1 MPESV
6 PAEPLQATDL
16 DQRSINTIRFLAAD
30 AVERAQSGHPG
41 MPMGAAPMAYVLWTQ
56 HLRHNPADPTWFDR
70 DRFVLSAGHGSML
83 LYALLHLTGY
93 DLSLGALKNF
103 RQWDSPTPGH
113 PENVLTPGV
122 ETTTG
127 PLGQGFANGVGMAM
141 AERYLAARFNTEAH
155 TPVDHHTYAI
165 VSDGDLMEGVASEA
179 ASLAGHQGLGKLV
192 YLYDDNHISIDG
204 DTDLAFTEDVEARFE
219 AYDWHVQTIADGN
232 DLAAIDTAIRRA
244 KADTERPSLISVRTH
259 IGYGSPNKQDT
270 AAAHGA
276 PLGGDEVKRAKRNLG
291 WPDDKTFYIPD
302 EVETHMRAALET
314 GAARQANW
322 EEHKQAYAAAHP
334 EKAAV
339 FDQWIAG
346 DLPEGWQDALPT
358 FEAGDDMATRKASG
372 ATLDALV
379 PTLDGHLVGGSAD
392 LTGSNKTY
400 VDSQRIQQKDQPD
413 GAYIHYGVREHAMAG
428 AANGMAL
435 HGGLRPYVA
444 TFLIFSDYLRPSLR
458 LSALNEVPVL
468 YVFTHDSIGLGE
480 DGPTHQPIEHLMSLR
495 AMPHLTVLRPADP
508 AEVPHAWAAAMNH
521 TDGPTA
527 LVLTRQSLPVLD
539 RSRGRTA
546 DHVHRGA
553 YVLSDDDGSP
563 DVILIGTGSEVQHAA
578 AAADTLRDEDGLS
591 VRVVSMPSWE
601 LFEAQSD
608 DYRASVLPP
617 DVPARIAIEAGATH
631 GWERYIG
638 PHGRAIGINR
648 FGASAPGATN
658 MEKFGFT
665 PANVVGMARNVLAN
679 LA

>member
-1 MPESV
+1 MAESV
-6 PAEPLQATDL
+6 SAEPLQATDL
-16 DQRSINTIRFLAAD
+16 DERTINTIRFLAAD

-41 MPMGAAPMAYVLWTQ
+41 MPMGAAPMAYVLWTR
-56 HLRHNPADPTWFDR
+56 HLRHNPADPSWFDR

-93 DLSLGALKNF
+93 DLSLEAIKNF

-113 PENVLTPGV
+113 PENTLTPGV

-141 AERYLAARFNTEAH
+141 AERYLAARFNTDDISL
-155 TPVDHHTYAI
+155 VDHYTYAI

-179 ASLAGHQGLGKLV
+179 ASLAGHQGLGKLI

-204 DTDLAFTEDVEARFE
+204 DTDLAFTEDVEARFD
-219 AYDWHVQTIADGN
+219 AYDWHVQSIDDGN
-232 DLAAIDTAIRRA
+232 NLEAIDAAIQAA
-244 KADTERPSLISVRTH
+244 KDETDRPSLISVRTH

-276 PLGGDEVKRAKRNLG
+276 PLGGEELKRAKRNLG
-291 WPDDKTFYIPD
+291 WPEEKTFYIPD
-302 EVETHMRAALET
+302 EVNEHMRQALDD
-314 GAARQANW
+314 GADLQSEWNAR
-322 EEHKQAYAAAHP
+322 KDRYAEAHP
-334 EKAAV
+334 ERAAT
-339 FDQWIAG
+339 FDRWVAG
-346 DLPEGWQDALPT
+346 DLPDGWKQELPSFDADAT
-358 FEAGDDMATRKASG
+358 MATRKASG
-372 ATLDALV
+372 ATLDGIV
-379 PTLDGHLVGGSAD
+379 PALDGQLVGGSAD

-400 VDSQRIQQKDQPD
+400 VDGEPIQQQDRPD
-413 GAYIHYGVREHAMAG
+413 GSYIHFGVREHGMAG

-435 HGGLRPYVA
+435 HGGLRPFVA

-458 LSALNEVPVL
+458 LTALSEVPVI

-480 DGPTHQPIEHLMSLR
+480 DGPTHQPVEHLMALR
-495 AMPHLTVLRPADP
+495 AIPNMTLLRPADP
-508 AEVPHAWAAAMNH
+508 AEAVQSWVAALEN
-521 TDGPTA
+521 TEGPTA
-527 LVLTRQSLPVLD
+527 LVLTRQGLPVLD
-539 RSRGRTA
+539 RSKGQSA
-546 DHVHRGA
+546 DHLHRGA
-553 YVLSDDDGSP
+553 YVLSDDEGLP
-563 DVILIGTGSEVQHAA
+563 DIILMGTGSEVQHALSA
-578 AAADTLRDEDGLS
+578 APTLREEDGLN

-601 LFEAQSD
+601 LFEAQPD

-617 DVPARIAIEAGATH
+617 DVDARVAIEAGVTQ
-631 GWERYIG
+631 GWERYVG

-665 PANVVGMARNVLAN
+665 AANVVGTARKVLAEQ
-679 LA
+679 A